1 MNRRP
6 ALAPVLAS
14 ILVLGALSA
23 CTSPVY
29 VDEGKD
35 EQEVPLALNSVVFR
49 VHDSWR
55 AAPPACIAILPLA
68 GPQAGGELAAGR
80 IEAVRRAIYAHLAP
94 QGRRVIKPARVD
106 FVLAALPDAERA
118 DSARLGERLECDGL
132 MSGRVTES
140 GALFLGVYSR
150 VATGADLRMVRAG
163 DGEVLWEGRHT
174 ASLHGGGLPI
184 SPVGVAM
191 GILDAA
197 RNMDEEQ
204 TLRAI
209 DDLARR
215 LATTIPD
222 DRIIALDDPAAPPT
236 PVRAEPLGPHPAK
249 APVMTEEPLHAADA
263 LRDAETLAEAGDYAG
278 ALARAD
284 RAIAM
289 EAGNPAAHFT
299 RGRMLIKLGDLAQA
313 EPAIIRAVALD
324 GGNASYLNGL
334 GYVNSLSGRME
345 RALAAYRMA
354 IAASPANGFA
364 WYNSGVILLEQGDAK
379 GAADAFYGAGL
390 AYLKSGNF
398 GQAGKALVDLKELS
412 GQGLDLAREIDTIE
426 AALAALAK
434 KG

>member
-1 MNRRP
+1 MRRRL
-6 ALAPVLAS
+6 ALAAVVA
-14 ILVLGALSA
+14 ALSG

-29 VDEGKD
+29 VDKGQG
-35 EQEVPLALNSVVFR
+35 EQAVPLALNLVEFQ
-49 VHDSWR
+49 VHEAWR
-55 AAPPACIAILPLA
+55 TAPPACIAILPLG
-68 GPQAGGELAAGR
+68 GPERGELDTGR

-94 QGRRVIKPARVD
+94 QGRRVVKPARVD
-106 FVLAALPDAERA
+106 FVLAAMPDAERGDMA
-118 DSARLGERLECDGL
+118 QLGRRLDCDGL
-132 MSGRVTES
+132 LSGRVTES
-140 GALFLGVYSR
+140 GAQFLAVYSR
-150 VATGADLRMVRAG
+150 VATGAELRMVRAG
-163 DGEVLWEGRHT
+163 DGVLLWEGRHT

-184 SPVGVAM
+184 SPIGVAM

-222 DRIIALDDPAAPPT
+222 DRIVALDDPAAPPT
-236 PVRAEPLGPHPAK
+236 PVRAEPLGPRPAP
-249 APVMTEEPLHAADA
+249 APVAVVEPRDAAEA
-263 LRDAETLAEAGDYAG
+263 LRDAEHLAETGDYAG
-278 ALARAD
+278 ALARAN
-284 RAIAM
+284 RAIVLDADN
-289 EAGNPAAHFT
+289 AAAHFT

-324 GGNASYLNGL
+324 GGNAAYLNGL
-334 GYVNSLSGRME
+334 GYVNSLAGRME

-354 IAASPANGFA
+354 INASSANGFA

-398 GQAGKALVDLKELS
+398 GQAGKALADLKDLA
-412 GQGLDLAREIDTIE
+412 GQGLDLAHEIDTLE
-426 AALAALAK
+426 GALAAQAK